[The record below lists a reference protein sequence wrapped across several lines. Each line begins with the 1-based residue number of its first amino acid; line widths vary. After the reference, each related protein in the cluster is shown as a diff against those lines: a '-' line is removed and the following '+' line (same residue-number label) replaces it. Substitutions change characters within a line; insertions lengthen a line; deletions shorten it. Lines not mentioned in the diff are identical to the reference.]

1 MLNGKDDFSSLK
13 SKVDKLNIGKS
24 ETTPVDLIKLSNV
37 KTDVVTKSEY
47 NAKIKMLKIKYLILQ
62 T

>member
-47 NAKIKMLKIKYLILQ
+47 NAKIKMLKMKYLILQ